1 MQEWFSNP
9 LSVALFVLLVG
20 LCIVGTLSDACED
33 VDLFSGRIFDRN
45 HRYAHVDFEFN
56 GFFYALG
63 AAVIAGA
70 VACVFFVFANREPAR
85 VFMPAE
91 YLSKDSPV
99 QARNEKSG
107 HAKVVKSQGAK
118 HAGAKHASAI
128 KHPVAMAKPA
138 TATVKTSHVAH
149 GTAAKVAH

>member
-1 MQEWFSNP
+1 LQEWFSNP
-9 LSVALFVLLVG
+9 LGVALFVLIVG

-91 YLSKDSPV
+91 YLSKDSLA

-107 HAKVVKSQGAK
+107 HAKVVKSQGANHAGGK
-118 HAGAKHASAI
+118 HAASAAKHSA
-128 KHPVAMAKPA
+128 AATKPA
-138 TATVKTSHVAH
+138 HVAH
-149 GTAAKVAH
+149 GTAGRVAH

>member
-1 MQEWFSNP
+1 M
-9 LSVALFVLLVG
+9 ALFVLLVG

-91 YLSKDSPV
+91 YLSKDSPAH
-99 QARNEKSG
+99 ARNEKSG
-107 HAKVVKSQGAK
+107 HAKVVKSQGSGHAGGK
-118 HAGAKHASAI
+118 HAAAASKHSASA
-128 KHPVAMAKPA
+128 AK
-138 TATVKTSHVAH
+138 TTHVAH
-149 GTAAKVAH
+149 SSQPAKTPVK